1 MLAFYFMDRPEC
13 AYEPSG
19 TQVINNLLRAFP
31 QRLSDL
37 FFISFISP
45 FRMLPMLRIIGLP
58 KELIVRNK
66 TNYWRNLNGKES
78 SHS

>member
-1 MLAFYFMDRPEC
+1 MLAFHFTDQLDC

-37 FFISFISP
+37 YFHLLISP

-58 KELIVRNK
+58 KELIVRK
-66 TNYWRNLNGKES
+66 
-78 SHS
+78 